1 MQGSSASASLEPN
14 VLLNSLNIILDGET
28 LVVQLGVSVP
38 AILAQSLAQY
48 LSLTMSN
55 ASSASIAAAAAA
67 VASIIA
73 SPAYVSAFSGGSSP
87 NAVSPNRFCAELGV
101 RASALDLQKAVKWFR
116 LAAAQ
121 GHTYRR
127 SIQSG

>member
-14 VLLNSLNIILDGET
+14 VFLNSLNITLDGET

-73 SPAYVSAFSGGSSP
+73 SPAYVNAFSGGSSP
-87 NAVSPNRFCAELGV
+87 NAVSPLLTGFVQNS
-101 RASALDLQKAVKWFR
+101 ASEPAHLTSKKQ
-116 LAAAQ
+116 
-121 GHTYRR
+121 
-127 SIQSG
+127 